1 MLLFL
6 FISTIV
12 IKLGPARRVNPMAGP
27 VRVCQKI
34 RRCNDSPKPGWPGGP
49 TYDPD
54 ETRMT
59 LYGRFEIL
67 SLSRSFLPPPDTM
80 SPTIFLYGGQG
91 QVVGGSMVG
100 ELTAAG
106 PVIVIATSLT
116 NVAYE
121 RLYLDEDDQLLMRGN
136 LWIRMTN
143 CWCRVVDGVE
153 VVGLGLGIMV
163 LLMKQERLSGGCFFF
178 FFFKCG
184 FSPIPLFFIFF

>member
-1 MLLFL
+1 
-6 FISTIV
+6 
-12 IKLGPARRVNPMAGP
+12 
-27 VRVCQKI
+27 
-34 RRCNDSPKPGWPGGP
+34 
-49 TYDPD
+49 
-54 ETRMT
+54 
-59 LYGRFEIL
+59 
-67 SLSRSFLPPPDTM
+67 M

-143 CWCRVVDGVE
+143 C
-153 VVGLGLGIMV
+153 
-163 LLMKQERLSGGCFFF
+163 
-178 FFFKCG
+178 
-184 FSPIPLFFIFF
+184 